1 MRQSDESTLIGPIN
15 IGFISSVF
23 SNKLRIDESPE
34 NKLFKMGLEALLS
47 HKDRDNMFLK
57 VELRS
62 AAFRIDKIDVYSEFE
77 SVSTM
82 SIHHPDGSER
92 NNPQLQIK
100 FSYDV
105 QQRKPR
111 NVKRSLNPKAIA
123 ELVSMIK
130 PMPEIELTA
139 HCLGQV
145 EEFATTSVR
154 NSGMGIESVNSLLRE
169 LYYRRSEDQVR
180 VMESLLS
187 GGDGMLPPKEAAA
200 RGVATS
206 YRQAFT
212 DAFAQLRESQAQ
224 YKELVKDCVMVV
236 ESPGEKFTA
245 VRHTV
250 TDGNRDCI
258 VTKYVGKDTLPPHV
272 IGGMAVLDILSEYDD
287 RSNSFKSVPGVALQN
302 GRMQNVFIILGSGS
316 DTGSQG
322 QGPSN

>member
-1 MRQSDESTLIGPIN
+1 MRQSAENTLIGPIN

-23 SNKLRIDESPE
+23 SNKLRIDDSPE

-57 VELRS
+57 VELRDV
-62 AAFRIDKIDVYSEFE
+62 AMRIDKVDVYSEFE

-82 SIHHPDGSER
+82 SIHHPDGNER
-92 NNPQLQIK
+92 NSPQLQIK

-105 QQRKPR
+105 QQRSPR

-145 EEFATTSVR
+145 DEFATISVKA
-154 NSGMGIESVNSLLRE
+154 SGTGTDSVNSLLRE
-169 LYYRRSEDQVR
+169 LYYRRSEDQVQI
-180 VMESLLS
+180 MENLLS
-187 GGDGMLPPKEAAA
+187 GGDGMLPPRETKV
-200 RGVATS
+200 GGS
-206 YRQAFT
+206 FRQAFN
-212 DAFAQLRESQAQ
+212 DAFVARRESEAR
-224 YKELVKDCVMVV
+224 YKELVRDCYMIV

-272 IGGMAVLDILSEYDD
+272 IGGMAVLDIISEYDD
-287 RSNSFKSVPGVALQN
+287 RSNNFKTVPGVAMQN
-302 GRMQNVFIILGSGS
+302 GRMQNVFVIFGSSS